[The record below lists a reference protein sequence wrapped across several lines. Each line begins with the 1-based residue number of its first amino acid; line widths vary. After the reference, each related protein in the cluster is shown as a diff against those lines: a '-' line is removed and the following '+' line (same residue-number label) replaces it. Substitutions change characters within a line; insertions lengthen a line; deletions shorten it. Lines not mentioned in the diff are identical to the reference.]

1 MRRDATTEG
10 GHEMPYLSTNGIQL
24 AYERAGQGEPVVLIM
39 GQAAGGNAWTLF
51 QVPALTKAGYE
62 AITFDSRGVPPS
74 DVPPGDYSLADL
86 VRDTAGLIEALAV
99 GPCRLVGTSMGAYIA
114 TELAVAR
121 PDLVTSCVLMA
132 TRARA
137 DAVRQALWAGERA
150 LAHSGIQLPAS
161 YGATISVLQMLSPAT
176 LNDDTAMPM
185 WLDIYE
191 LAAAR
196 RAAASGQSAIDLVS
210 DRRDVLRA
218 VPVPC
223 RVIAFSDDLVCP
235 PHLCAEVA
243 DAIPD
248 CDYVE
253 IASAGHLG
261 YLERPDEVNAAIIE
275 FLDKN

>member
-1 MRRDATTEG
+1 
-10 GHEMPYLSTNGIQL
+10 MPYVSTNGIQL
-24 AYERAGQGEPVVLIM
+24 AYERKGRGERVLLIM

-62 AITFDSRGVPPS
+62 VITFDNRGVPPS

-86 VRDTAGLIEALAV
+86 VADTAGLIEALDL

-114 TELAVAR
+114 TELAVKR

-132 TRARA
+132 VRARA
-137 DAVRQALWAGERA
+137 DVVRQALWAGERA
-150 LAHSGIQLPAS
+150 LARGGTQLPAG
-161 YGATISVLQMLSPAT
+161 YGAAISVFQMLSPAT
-176 LNDDTAMPM
+176 LNDDTAVSM

-191 LAAAR
+191 MAAAR

-223 RVIAFSDDLVCP
+223 RVIAFSDDLMCP

-243 DAIPD
+243 DAIPE

-253 IASAGHLG
+253 VASSGHLG
-261 YLERPDEVNAAIIE
+261 YLERPDEVNSAIIE